1 MSRERAESFA
11 RWAGQRRLVPH
22 GHDAAY
28 AGDISGVRIAVET
41 GVRDT
46 GLYDV
51 VVTLDVA
58 CRVAP
63 VILKR
68 ATRTESD
75 NRVVRAAEEL
85 LGEQETMRSVFVDE
99 EQVVLR
105 WSRTVALEQID
116 EAIQRVVEA
125 WRTLAPYR

>member
-1 MSRERAESFA
+1 MSRARAEMFA
-11 RWAGQRRLVPH
+11 RWAEQHRLVPH

-28 AGDISGVRIAVET
+28 AGDISGVRVALET

-58 CRVAP
+58 CRVP
-63 VILKR
+63 PIILKR
-68 ATRTESD
+68 TKKTESD
-75 NRVVRAAEEL
+75 NRVVRAAEDL
-85 LGEQETMRSVFVDE
+85 LGEQETMRSVLVDE

-105 WSRTVALEQID
+105 WWRNVAFEQID